1 MDKKLELLLRAL
13 CAYEIDGESNFSL
26 KCLGW
31 FGHENTVRRN
41 IQKLEAITEDGK
53 PLILKTNLNGMYSRY
68 KINKVLDCPEFI
80 YEDKFELT
88 YKCILLGL
96 YNNLDNI
103 PENITPTSVSKT
115 TGVAYNTV
123 KKYWNDHILED
134 LNRYSSPIKLNLS
147 GELEQSEF
155 GLKYVGQRKEEY
167 KCQYC
172 GETDPDKFF
181 NYNHSTCKKCLQKR
195 RKDNTNKDIARK
207 LYENSRRSY
216 RDRVNIEEYNLT
228 LEYIQ
233 ELLEKQ
239 EYKCYYTQV
248 PLEIGS
254 KLTNP
259 TIDRINS
266 SRGYIQGNV
275 VICTEIANIMKN
287 DLTIEEFK
295 HQIDLLS
302 SNKNNF

>member
-13 CAYEIDGESNFSL
+13 CAYEIDGEANFSL
-26 KCLGW
+26 KCFAW

-41 IQKLEAITEDGK
+41 IQKLESIYEDGT
-53 PLILKTNLNGMYSRY
+53 PIILKTNLNGMYSRY
-68 KINKVLDCPEFI
+68 RISKVLDCPEFI

-96 YNNLDNI
+96 YNNLDQI
-103 PENITPTSVSKT
+103 SENITPTSVSKI

-147 GELEQSEF
+147 GDLEQSEF

-167 KCQYC
+167 KCQLC
-172 GETDPDKFF
+172 GETNPDMFITH
-181 NYNHSTCKKCLQKR
+181 NHSTCKKCMQTR
-195 RKDNTNKDIARK
+195 RKDNINKDMAKK
-207 LYENSRRSY
+207 LLENSKRSY
-216 RDRVNIEEYNLT
+216 RDRTNIEGYNLT

-239 EYKCYYTQV
+239 DYKCYYTKTS
-248 PLEIGS
+248 LEIGS

-259 TIDRINS
+259 TLDRVDS
-266 SRGYIQGNV
+266 SKGYLQGNV
-275 VICTEIANIMKN
+275 VICTEIANTMKN
-287 DLTIEEFK
+287 DLSMEEFK
-295 HQIDLLS
+295 NQIDLLY

>member
-13 CAYEIDGESNFSL
+13 CAYEIDGEANFSL
-26 KCLGW
+26 KCFAW

-41 IQKLEAITEDGK
+41 IQKLESIYEDGT
-53 PLILKTNLNGMYSRY
+53 PIILKTNLNGMYSRY
-68 KINKVLDCPEFI
+68 RISKVLDCPEFI

-96 YNNLDNI
+96 YNNLDQI
-103 PENITPTSVSKT
+103 PENITPTSVSKI

-147 GELEQSEF
+147 GDLEQSEF
-155 GLKYVGQRKEEY
+155 GLKYVGRRKEEY
-167 KCQYC
+167 KCQFC
-172 GETDPDKFF
+172 GETNPDMFSTH
-181 NYNHSTCKKCLQKR
+181 NHSTCKKCIQTR
-195 RKDNTNKDIARK
+195 RKDNTNKDMAKK
-207 LYENSRRSY
+207 LLENSQRSY
-216 RDRVNIEEYNLT
+216 RDRTNIEGYNLT

-239 EYKCYYTQV
+239 DYKCYYTKTS
-248 PLEIGS
+248 LKIGS

-259 TIDRINS
+259 TLDRVDS
-266 SRGYIQGNV
+266 SKGYLQGNV
-275 VICTEIANIMKN
+275 VICTEIANTMKN
-287 DLTIEEFK
+287 DLSMEEFK
-295 HQIDLLS
+295 NQIDLLY

>member
-13 CAYEIDGESNFSL
+13 CAYEIDGEANFSL
-26 KCLGW
+26 KCLDW

-41 IQKLEAITEDGK
+41 IQKLENIYEDGT
-53 PLILKTNLNGMYSRY
+53 PIILKTNLNGMYSRY
-68 KINKVLDCPEFI
+68 KVNKVLDCPEFI

-96 YNNLDNI
+96 YDNLDQI
-103 PENITPTSVSKT
+103 PENITPTSVSKI

-147 GELEQSEF
+147 GDLEKSEF

-167 KCQYC
+167 KCQFC
-172 GETDPDKFF
+172 GETNPDMFLTH
-181 NYNHSTCKKCLQKR
+181 NHSTCKKCIQTR
-195 RKDNTNKDIARK
+195 RKDNTNKDLAKK
-207 LYENSRRSY
+207 LLENSKRSY
-216 RDRVNIEEYNLT
+216 RDRSNIEGYNLT

-239 EYKCYYTQV
+239 DYKCYYTKTS
-248 PLEIGS
+248 LKIGS

-259 TIDRINS
+259 TLDRIDS
-266 SRGYIQGNV
+266 SKGYLQGNV
-275 VICTEIANIMKN
+275 VICTEIANTMKN
-287 DLTIEEFK
+287 DLSIEEFK
-295 HQIDLLS
+295 NQIDLLY